1 MVEGKVVLVTGA
13 AQGIGRY
20 IAHSF
25 GKAGAKLAVADIQS
39 LDNVTRELTE
49 MEADVLPI
57 TADVTNEASVK
68 SMIDQVVSHYGRLDV
83 LVNNAGIVPH
93 FQWGVPRWDS
103 IHDMDTA
110 FWNKVLN
117 TNLGGT
123 MLCTKYALGP
133 MRRQGS
139 GHIMGLHGGGGGTG
153 AAAYVVSKD
162 AIKTFM
168 KFVAGE
174 EKDNNICII
183 AISPGGAIATEN
195 APEEAR
201 ARMPGPESSGNR
213 WVLAADLPMEFS
225 GHLVELEGDRLVIR
239 E

>member
-1 MVEGKVVLVTGA
+1 
-13 AQGIGRY
+13 
-20 IAHSF
+20 
-25 GKAGAKLAVADIQS
+25 
-39 LDNVTRELTE
+39 
-49 MEADVLPI
+49 
-57 TADVTNEASVK
+57 
-68 SMIDQVVSHYGRLDV
+68 
-83 LVNNAGIVPH
+83 
-93 FQWGVPRWDS
+93 
-103 IHDMDTA
+103 MDTA
-110 FWNKVLN
+110 FWDKVIN
-117 TNLGGT
+117 TNLRGT

-201 ARMPGPESSGNR
+201 ALMPGPESSGNR